1 MRWIATIV
9 IALVSGFA
17 GAAIWSFSGLGE
29 GQTRA
34 YLLANPEVLPEAMQV
49 LQRREMM
56 AAIEPLR
63 QEIETPFPG
72 AVMGNPEGSIT
83 LVEFSDYACGYC
95 RQSVADV
102 AALIEGNPD
111 LRVVIREFPILTAQS
126 ADAARMALAA
136 AQQGRFEQFHL
147 AMFGQGQVTPET
159 IEAAAN
165 EAGVNLELA
174 RAAIDSGQFE
184 GQLQNNV
191 YLAQSI
197 GFSGTPSWVI
207 GDQTFNGAVG
217 RRAIERAIAEA
228 RDS

>member
-1 MRWIATIV
+1 MRWIATIAV
-9 IALVSGFA
+9 ALISGFA
-17 GAAIWSFSGLGE
+17 GAAIWSLSGLGDN
-29 GQTRA
+29 QTRD

-49 LQRREMM
+49 LQRREML

-72 AVMGNPEGSIT
+72 AVLGNPEGSIT

-102 AALIEGNPD
+102 AALIESNPD

-126 ADAARMALAA
+126 AEAARMALAA

-147 AMFGQGQVTPET
+147 AMYDQGQVTAET

-165 EAGVNLELA
+165 QAGVNLELA

-197 GFSGTPSWVI
+197 GFSGTPAWVI
-207 GDQTFNGAVG
+207 GERTFNGAVG
-217 RRAIERAIAEA
+217 RRAIEQAIAEA

>member
-1 MRWIATIV
+1 MRWIATIAV
-9 IALVSGFA
+9 ALISGFA
-17 GAAIWSFSGLGE
+17 GAAIWSLSGLGDN
-29 GQTRA
+29 QTRD

-49 LQRREMM
+49 LQRREML

-72 AVMGNPEGSIT
+72 AVLGNPEGSIT

-102 AALIEGNPD
+102 AALIESNPD

-126 ADAARMALAA
+126 AEAARMAFAA

-147 AMFGQGQVTPET
+147 AMYDQGQVTAET

-165 EAGVNLELA
+165 QAGVNLELA

-197 GFSGTPSWVI
+197 GFSGTPAWVI
-207 GDQTFNGAVG
+207 GERTFNGAVG
-217 RRAIERAIAEA
+217 RRAIEQAIAEA

>member
-1 MRWIATIV
+1 MRWFATIAV
-9 IALVSGFA
+9 ALVSGFV

-29 GQTRA
+29 SQTRE
-34 YLLANPEVLPEAMQV
+34 YLLAHPEVLPEAMQV

-72 AVMGNPEGSIT
+72 AVLGNPEGSIT

-102 AALIEGNPD
+102 AALISDNPD
-111 LRVVIREFPILTAQS
+111 LRVVIREYPILSAQS
-126 ADAARMALAA
+126 AEAARMALAA
-136 AQQGRFEQFHL
+136 AQQGVFEQFHL
-147 AMFGQGQVTPET
+147 AMYAQGQVTPET

-165 EAGVNLELA
+165 EAGVDLELA

-197 GFSGTPSWVI
+197 GFSGTPSWVV
-207 GDQTFNGAVG
+207 GDRTFNGAVG
-217 RRAIERAIAEA
+217 RRAIEQAIAEA

>member
-1 MRWIATIV
+1 MRWIATIA
-9 IALVSGFA
+9 IALVSGFV
-17 GAAIWSFSGLGE
+17 GAAIWSFSGLGDN
-29 GQTRA
+29 QTRN

-49 LQRREMM
+49 LQRREMV

-63 QEIETPFPG
+63 EEIETPFPG

-83 LVEFSDYACGYC
+83 LVEFTDYACGYC

-174 RAAIDSGQFE
+174 RSAIDSGQFE

-207 GDQTFNGAVG
+207 GEQTFNGAVG
-217 RRAIERAIAEA
+217 RGAIERAIAEA

>member
-1 MRWIATIV
+1 MRWIATIA

-17 GAAIWSFSGLGE
+17 GAAIWTFSGLGE
-29 GQTRA
+29 NQTRS
-34 YLLANPEVLPEAMQV
+34 YLLAHPEVLPEAMQV
-49 LQRREMM
+49 LQRREMV

-102 AALIEGNPD
+102 AALIESNPD
-111 LRVVIREFPILTAQS
+111 LRVVIREYPILTAQS
-126 ADAARMALAA
+126 AEAARMALAA
-136 AQQGRFEQFHL
+136 AQQGVFEEFHL
-147 AMFGQGQVTPET
+147 AMFNQGQVTPET

-165 EAGVNLELA
+165 EAGLNLELA

-207 GDQTFNGAVG
+207 GERTFNGAVG
-217 RRAIERAIAEA
+217 RRAIEQAIAEA